1 MADEKKIRFTQ
12 EGYDLLM
19 EELSNRKQQTRVE
32 IANRIEEARSQG
44 DLSENSEYDDARE
57 AQAKNESRIHEIEE
71 LIKRADIIADDEID
85 TKVISVGSTVT
96 LKDMETKKEETYTLV
111 GLSEENLFTNKISEE
126 SPVGKA
132 IKGKKKGNTVDVT
145 TPSGIIKYKIV
156 KIGK

>member
-1 MADEKKIRFTQ
+1 MADDKIRYTQ

-19 EELSNRKQQTRVE
+19 DELATRKQQTRVE
-32 IANRIEEARSQG
+32 IAKRIEDARSQG
-44 DLSENSEYDDARE
+44 DLSENSEYDEARE
-57 AQAKNESRIHEIEE
+57 AQAKNEARIHEIEE
-71 LIKRADIIADDEID
+71 LIKRVDIIADDEID

>member
-1 MADEKKIRFTQ
+1 MAEEKTIKFTQ

-19 EELSNRKQQTRVE
+19 QELEERKGPKRSE

-71 LIKRADIIADDEID
+71 LIKKADIIGDSEID
-85 TKVISVGSTVT
+85 TKVISVGSTVV
-96 LKDMETKKEETYTLV
+96 LKDMETKAEDTYTLV
-111 GLSEENLFTNKISEE
+111 GTSEENLFTNKISEE

-132 IKGKKKGNTVDVT
+132 IKGKKKGNTVEVT
-145 TPSGIIKYKIV
+145 TPSGVIKYKIV